1 MSMETQTG
9 MERELIWLW
18 DAGKRTSTLLS
29 TNWSDVWKMVES
41 IKVPLIVIGVALALA
56 IIVSLAVFKM
66 GKPASKLTRSTAW
79 VAAFIAVVVAVV
91 SMMYGGFKTVLDLA
105 AGTGSGSLSKDNP
118 TTTLLDGLHNAGFTT
133 NDELTNL
140 YTAYRAERPE
150 VGMFKA
156 DWSLPEPTQD
166 KCSDD
171 LLSDATAF
179 GDIAVV
185 TIARSGGE
193 GFDLPRDVNQEMADN
208 PYFSYTN
215 NSEEY
220 TDFEDGQGYLEL
232 TRPEKD
238 MIELAKKTST
248 KTIVVINAANVFQLG
263 DLQDAPE
270 IDAIV
275 RAIPGGQVGFNALG
289 RILDGEVN
297 PSAKTPDTFPRNIK
311 AGPAANNFGDFQ
323 YTNMTEFAQDDP
335 FNKGTQTQPFFVN
348 YNDSIYVGYRWYETA
363 AAEGVIDYG
372 NEVVYPFG
380 FGLSYTTFSQSM
392 SDISVDEATGVM
404 SADVTVTNTGRSP
417 ARTSSRSTTTRPT
430 RTVALKRLLRTCC
443 LTRRRRCWSLV
454 SPRRSPSPGTAT
466 RSPPTTR

>member
-1 MSMETQTG
+1 M
-9 MERELIWLW
+9 
-18 DAGKRTSTLLS
+18 LS
-29 TNWSDVWKMVES
+29 INWSDVWKMVES
-41 IKVPLIVIGVALALA
+41 IKVPLIVIGVALTLA

-79 VAAFIAVVVAVV
+79 VAALVAVVVAVV

-166 KCSDD
+166 KYSDD
-171 LLSDATAF
+171 LLSNAAAF
-179 GDIAVV
+179 GDTAVV

-335 FNKGTQTQPFFVN
+335 FNKGTQTQPSFVN

-392 SDISVDEATGVM
+392 SDISVDEATGAM

-430 RTVALKRLLRTCC
+430 RTVALKRLPRTCC